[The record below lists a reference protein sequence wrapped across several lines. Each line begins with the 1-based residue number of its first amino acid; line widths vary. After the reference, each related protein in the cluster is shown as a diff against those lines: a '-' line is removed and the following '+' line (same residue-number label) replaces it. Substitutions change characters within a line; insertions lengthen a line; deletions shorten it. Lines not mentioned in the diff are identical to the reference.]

1 VQIRY
6 GKKIRE
12 HRIFELQN
20 SKITSM
26 LTLKELSDAD
36 IQRAKYE
43 KDHYPIPSIRK
54 RFNVIYL
61 IHLGYNRDDVSEIAC
76 VHRNSIIT
84 YIKKVNAT
92 GLDSLTELHYK
103 GAKSALFSHKSSIET
118 EFKAK
123 PPRCSAEAA
132 ARIETMTGIKLSA
145 CRVRVFMR
153 RIGMKCSKAGHI
165 PAKADV
171 EKQAI
176 FKEKVLDPLIKLAQ
190 EGKAHLFFVD
200 SAHFILQPFVCML
213 WCFSRV
219 FIKAASGRNRINV
232 LGALHATT
240 LQLETVIN
248 TEYINALTIIE
259 LLHQIAKNFA
269 GLPIHIVLD
278 NARYQ
283 HCRLVIQTAKE
294 LGIELVFLPPYS
306 PNLNLIERLWKF
318 IKKKTLYGHFYETA
332 KEFHHAINQAVQK
345 IKNKEY
351 EQDLKTLLTL
361 KFQTFAQN
369 QAI

>member
-1 VQIRY
+1 
-6 GKKIRE
+6 
-12 HRIFELQN
+12 
-20 SKITSM
+20 M
-26 LTLKELSDAD
+26 LTLKELSMAD

-43 KDHYPIPSIRK
+43 KDHYPVPCVRK
-54 RFNVIYL
+54 RYNVIYL
-61 IHLGYNRDDVSEIAC
+61 MHLGYSRSAVCEIAC
-76 VHRNSIIT
+76 VHRNSIKT
-84 YIKKVNAT
+84 YIKMTNSD
-92 GLDSLTELHYK
+92 GLDGLEVLNYK
-103 GAKSALFSHKSSIET
+103 GAKSVLFGHKSSIET

-123 PPRCSAEAA
+123 PPRCSEEAA
-132 ARIETMTGIKLSA
+132 ARIETMTGIRLSA
-145 CRVRVFMR
+145 CRVRVFMH

-176 FKEKVLDPLIKLAQ
+176 FKETVLEPLIQLAKD
-190 EGKAHLFFVD
+190 GKAHLFFVD

-213 WCFSRV
+213 WCFSRI

-259 LLHQIAKNFA
+259 LLNQIAKNFA

-278 NARYQ
+278 YARYQ
-283 HCRLVIQTAKE
+283 HCKIVMETAKE

-332 KEFHHAINQAVQK
+332 KEFHYAINQSVQK

-351 EQDLKTLLTL
+351 NQELQTLLTL